1 MDTRTLIHIK
11 LLTSRDSIGL
21 LMMVLIMLATAG
33 SIWYVTAAVR
43 FRTWTP
49 GIELFHATPDGYQS
63 VRAFRNARAHE
74 FPALHE
80 EAAPAAVAGT
90 GRLRSIADGGLYGAG
105 AGPNGPREV
114 KTIHITRLG
123 GPRLVAHLD
132 VPLAPDLLDHLR
144 SLRRGAIVTVTG
156 IGHGDGESN
165 IYIYPVH
172 ALNGY
177 TP

>member
-1 MDTRTLIHIK
+1 MDTRTLIHIQM
-11 LLTSRDSIGL
+11 LSSRNSIGL
-21 LMMVLIMLATAG
+21 LMIVLMMLATAG

-80 EAAPAAVAGT
+80 KPAPAAVAGT
-90 GRLRSIADGGLYGAG
+90 GRLRSIADGALYGAG
-105 AGPNGPREV
+105 TLPNGPRAV
-114 KTIHITRLG
+114 KTIHITPLG

-132 VPLAPDLLDHLR
+132 VPLGADLLNHLR
-144 SLRRGAIVTVTG
+144 SLRRGAIMTVAG

-172 ALNGY
+172 ALNGFA
-177 TP
+177 P